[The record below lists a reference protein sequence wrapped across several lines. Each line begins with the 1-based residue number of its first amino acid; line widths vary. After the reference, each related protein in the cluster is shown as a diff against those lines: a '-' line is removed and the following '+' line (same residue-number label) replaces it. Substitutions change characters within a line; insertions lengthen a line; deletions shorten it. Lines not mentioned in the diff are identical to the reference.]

1 MIGSRPGKPE
11 RTLYNRKGEFRP
23 SSGPPTGRRKVD
35 RMIRLATALLL
46 VGGLAGICLAQTPA
60 RTANAPAPDKASSY
74 YNFAMGRLYM
84 ELAGA
89 EGGRNDYVAKA
100 IQHYQEALKL
110 DPASGVILEDL
121 TDLYIQTG
129 RLRDAVSE
137 GEELLAK
144 NPDNLGARRMLG
156 RIYTRMIGDAQQG
169 RINQDML
176 RRAIEQYQK
185 ITEKDPKDAESW
197 LTLGRLY
204 RVSNNSVE
212 SEKAYN
218 NALKADPDSE
228 DALTGLAMLYADL
241 GDTQRAIDKL
251 KAVTDKNPS
260 ENTLIA
266 LATAY
271 EQIRD
276 YKSAA
281 QVLRRALENSDSAR
295 LRKALAQDLYFSG
308 QNDEAL
314 KLYQQLAGENARD
327 GELHLRLA
335 EIYRSKRDYTKA
347 HEELNRAKTLQ
358 PDNIEVLYAEVDLLQ
373 AEGKTD
379 QAITSLKNLV
389 QQTSRR
395 NYSAAEARSHAA
407 LLEKLGILYRDA
419 GQYPQAVETFRQ
431 IGSLVV
437 EDAARAAVQIIDT
450 YRAAKDFD
458 NATKEADAAVKKY
471 PSERLVVLAH
481 ASLLAE
487 KGKTDEAVSEVRG
500 LLKGERDRETLLAVA
515 QIYEKAKRYADEAK
529 TLDEAEKLAATDQD
543 KETISFLRGAMY
555 ERQKKYEP
563 SETEFRKVLALNP
576 ENSGAMNYLG
586 YMLANRGLKL
596 DEAARLIEK
605 ALEIEPGNGA
615 YLDSLG
621 WAYYQQGRLT
631 EAEPPLLQAIEKIGD
646 DPTVHDHLADL
657 YLKMGKTKEAI
668 AQWQMAIKRYQSGA
682 PSDIDPEDM
691 AKITRKLETARVRL
705 ARESNPR

>member
-1 MIGSRPGKPE
+1 
-11 RTLYNRKGEFRP
+11 
-23 SSGPPTGRRKVD
+23 
-35 RMIRLATALLL
+35 MIRSATVLLL
-46 VGGLAGICLAQTPA
+46 VIGLAGICVAQTPGPA
-60 RTANAPAPDKASSY
+60 ATAPANDKSGAY
-74 YNFAMGRLYM
+74 YNFAMGRLYT

-89 EGGRNDYVAKA
+89 EGGRNDYVSKA

-110 DPASGVILEDL
+110 DPASGMILEDL

-129 RLRDAVSE
+129 RLRDAVSQ
-137 GEELLAK
+137 GEELLSQ

-169 RINQDML
+169 RINQEML

-185 ITEKDPKDAESW
+185 ITEKDAKDVESW
-197 LTLGRLY
+197 VTLGRLY

-218 NALKADPDSE
+218 SALKVEPDSE

-260 ENTLIA
+260 ENTLVA

-281 QVLRRALENSDSAR
+281 AVLQKALTNSDSAR
-295 LRKALAQDLYFSG
+295 LRKALAQDLFFSG

-314 KLYQQLAGENARD
+314 ALYQQLAMEDARD
-327 GELHLRLA
+327 ANLPLRMS
-335 EIYRSKRDYTKA
+335 EIYRAKRDFAKSR
-347 HEELNRAKTLQ
+347 EELNRAKALA
-358 PDNIEVLYAEVDLLQ
+358 PDNLEVLFADVDLLQ
-373 AEGKTD
+373 AEGKMD
-379 QAITSLKNLV
+379 QAITSLKALV
-389 QQTSRR
+389 QQTSRK
-395 NYSAAEARSHAA
+395 NYSPADARSHAA
-407 LLEKLGILYRDA
+407 LLDKLGVLYRDA
-419 GQYPQAVETFRQ
+419 GQHQQAVETFRQ
-431 IGSLVV
+431 IGSLVA
-437 EDAARAAVQIIDT
+437 EEAPRAAVQIIDT
-450 YRAAKDFD
+450 YRAAKDYD
-458 NATKEADAAVKKY
+458 SATREADAALKKY
-471 PSERLVVLAH
+471 PGERLVVLAH
-481 ASLLAE
+481 ASLLTE

-500 LLKGERDRETLLAVA
+500 LLKGEHDRETLLAVA

-529 TLDEAEKLAATDQD
+529 TLDEAEKLSTTNDQ
-543 KETISFLRGAMY
+543 KETIAFLRGAMY
-555 ERQKKYEP
+555 ERQKKYDA
-563 SETEFRKVLALNP
+563 SEAEFRKVLAMNP
-576 ENSGAMNYLG
+576 QNSGAMNYLG

-596 DEAARLIEK
+596 EEAARLIEK

-621 WAYYQQGRLT
+621 WVYYQQGKLM
-631 EAEPPLLQAIEKIGD
+631 EAEPPLLQAIDKIGD
-646 DPTVHDHLADL
+646 DPTVHDHLADV

-668 AQWQMAIKRYQSGA
+668 AQWQMALKRYQGGA
-682 PSDIDPEDM
+682 ASDVDPEDM
-691 AKITRKLETARVRL
+691 AKINKKLENARVRL

>member
-1 MIGSRPGKPE
+1 
-11 RTLYNRKGEFRP
+11 
-23 SSGPPTGRRKVD
+23 
-35 RMIRLATALLL
+35 MIRSATALLL
-46 VGGLAGICLAQTPA
+46 VSGLAGICVAQTPA
-60 RTANAPAPDKASSY
+60 QTATAPANDKSGAY
-74 YNFAMGRLYM
+74 YNFAMGRLYT

-89 EGGRNDYVAKA
+89 EGGRSDYVSKA
-100 IQHYQEALKL
+100 IQHYQDALKL
-110 DPASGVILEDL
+110 DPASGMILEDL

-129 RLRDAVSE
+129 RLRDAVSQ
-137 GEELLAK
+137 GEELLSS

-185 ITEKDPKDAESW
+185 ITAKDPQDVESW
-197 LTLGRLY
+197 VTLGRLY
-204 RVSNNSVE
+204 RVSNNSAE

-218 NALKADPDSE
+218 SALKVEPDSE

-271 EQIRD
+271 EQTRD

-281 QVLRRALENSDSAR
+281 AVLQKALTNSDSAR
-295 LRKALAQDLYFSG
+295 LRKALAQDLFFSG

-314 KLYQQLAGENARD
+314 ALYQQLAAEDARD
-327 GELHLRLA
+327 GNLRLRMS
-335 EIYRSKRDYTKA
+335 EIYRSKRDFAKSR
-347 HEELNRAKTLQ
+347 EELNRAKALE
-358 PDNIEVLYAEVDLLQ
+358 PDNLEVLYADVDLLQ

-389 QQTSRR
+389 QQTTRR
-395 NYSAAEARSHAA
+395 NYSPADARSHAA
-407 LLEKLGILYRDA
+407 LLDKLGILYRDA
-419 GQYPQAVETFRQ
+419 GQHQQAVETFRQ
-431 IGSLVV
+431 IGSLVP
-437 EDAARAAVQIIDT
+437 EEAPRAAVQIIDT
-450 YRAAKDFD
+450 YRAAKDYD
-458 NATKEADAAVKKY
+458 NATRESDAALKKY
-471 PSERLVVLAH
+471 PAERMVVLAH
-481 ASLLAE
+481 ASLLTE

-500 LLKGERDRETLLAVA
+500 LLKGEHDRETLLAVA
-515 QIYEKAKRYADEAK
+515 QIYEKAKRYGDEAK
-529 TLDEAEKLAATDQD
+529 TLDEAEKLSTTNDE
-543 KETISFLRGAMY
+543 KETIAFLRGAMY
-555 ERQKKYEP
+555 ERQKKYDT
-563 SETEFRKVLALNP
+563 SEAEFRKVLALNP
-576 ENSGAMNYLG
+576 QNSGAMNYLG

-596 DEAARLIEK
+596 QEASQLIEK

-621 WAYYQQGRLT
+621 WVYYQQGKLT
-631 EAEPPLLQAIEKIGD
+631 EAEPPLLQAIDKIGD

-668 AQWQMAIKRYQSGA
+668 AQWQMAVKRYQGGA
-682 PSDIDPEDM
+682 PSDVDPEDM
-691 AKITRKLETARVRL
+691 AKINKKLENARVRL